1 VDSHRP
7 PFKQLQRSLALGA
20 MMFTAARTS
29 VLAVASVLLL
39 QPASSSHEVQQMAV
53 TPIQKVID
61 MLGSMMAN
69 AQKEKHVEEV
79 EFAKYQEWCD
89 NTRKVKTQSIAEG
102 TENIKSLAADIAKAQ
117 SDAELLAEEIAGL
130 EADIA
135 SDKAEAESATTV
147 RDKEHTDYIAQ
158 HKDFSESID
167 ACARAIQVL
176 KSREH
181 DVPQSLLQLQKSA
194 LVPAESKAM
203 IESLLAMKGQEEMAT
218 DAGAPEANAYEFQS
232 GSVVTMLEKLKRKF
246 QEQLLV
252 LEKEEM
258 HAKGNYEVLMQQ
270 LTDNMKYATTSAAD
284 KTAAKAGRLADAATA
299 KGEKATAEEV
309 KADDEKTLGDTL
321 AECTASSAE
330 YERNQVVRAEEI
342 KAIKKATDILQSN
355 AVSGSADKYL
365 PAAALTQIRATAFAH
380 LRSMSTDDS
389 QARQRVVDFLQ
400 KRAAA
405 LSSRYLS
412 LVAARALE
420 DPMAKVK
427 KMIKDLIV
435 KLMEQANTEA
445 DHNAYCTTELA
456 TNKLTRENKNAAIE
470 DLTAKVDELTALS
483 QKLATDIQELS
494 DGIAELR
501 QEQAEATRIRGEEKT
516 VNAQT
521 VSDAKEG
528 QQAVEAAIK
537 ILKEFYSKASDS
549 ALLQGSGGLSQA
561 MAQAASVPY
570 KGMQGE
576 STGVLGMLDVIL
588 SDFSRL
594 EAETSSAED
603 QAVSAYDKF
612 MAESTQSIAI
622 KNTESKH
629 KEHKKQQTD
638 DKNRSLT
645 KERGL
650 TQGELDAALDY
661 YEKLK
666 ADCVDTNLSYEA
678 RVQAREQEI
687 QSLKEAMRI
696 LAGEDLA

>member
-1 VDSHRP
+1 
-7 PFKQLQRSLALGA
+7 
-20 MMFTAARTS
+20 
-29 VLAVASVLLL
+29 
-39 QPASSSHEVQQMAV
+39 
-53 TPIQKVID
+53 
-61 MLGSMMAN
+61 
-69 AQKEKHVEEV
+69 
-79 EFAKYQEWCD
+79 
-89 NTRKVKTQSIAEG
+89 
-102 TENIKSLAADIAKAQ
+102 
-117 SDAELLAEEIAGL
+117 
-130 EADIA
+130 
-135 SDKAEAESATTV
+135 
-147 RDKEHTDYIAQ
+147 
-158 HKDFSESID
+158 
-167 ACARAIQVL
+167 
-176 KSREH
+176 
-181 DVPQSLLQLQKSA
+181 
-194 LVPAESKAM
+194 
-203 IESLLAMKGQEEMAT
+203 
-218 DAGAPEANAYEFQS
+218 
-232 GSVVTMLEKLKRKF
+232 
-246 QEQLLV
+246 
-252 LEKEEM
+252 
-258 HAKGNYEVLMQQ
+258 
-270 LTDNMKYATTSAAD
+270 
-284 KTAAKAGRLADAATA
+284 
-299 KGEKATAEEV
+299 
-309 KADDEKTLGDTL
+309 
-321 AECTASSAE
+321 
-330 YERNQVVRAEEI
+330 
-342 KAIKKATDILQSN
+342 
-355 AVSGSADKYL
+355 
-365 PAAALTQIRATAFAH
+365 
-380 LRSMSTDDS
+380 
-389 QARQRVVDFLQ
+389 
-400 KRAAA
+400 
-405 LSSRYLS
+405 
-412 LVAARALE
+412 
-420 DPMAKVK
+420 
-427 KMIKDLIV
+427 
-435 KLMEQANTEA
+435 MEQANTEA
-445 DHNAYCTTELA
+445 DHNAYCTTDLA